1 MSIFDFHVDLM
12 LNLHLISN
20 NFQILNLKFSL
31 EQVPSGDT
39 YHSKK
44 WRQEPVLCQ
53 AASLE
58 VMLVRHRN
66 NIEKTM
72 WKTHQCFIDFESQMD
87 IELSTANQYLFP
99 KDLPFIINELLP
111 DFWHG
116 ISMLNQWWIDK
127 DVSIG

>member
-1 MSIFDFHVDLM
+1 M
-12 LNLHLISN
+12 
-20 NFQILNLKFSL
+20 
-31 EQVPSGDT
+31 
-39 YHSKK
+39 
-44 WRQEPVLCQ
+44 LCQ

-111 DFWHG
+111 DF
-116 ISMLNQWWIDK
+116 
-127 DVSIG
+127 